1 MSAIP
6 SSAIT
11 SSAVP
16 SSTLPASIADNAA
29 KASATGRS
37 AKSAKTR
44 KQGTPWLM
52 QPKVQRVLLPSLVGV
67 VLLLIWQALV
77 TILEL
82 PPYLVPSPVLMMQTL
97 VTDWAPLGWSLWVTL
112 KITLLAFGLATV
124 AGVLISFLFV
134 QSKLIETALFPY
146 AVLLQVTPIVAVAPL
161 IIIWVK
167 DPVLSMVICAALV
180 ALFPIISNTTL
191 GLRSVEPDLLAY
203 FKLNRASRWQVL
215 KRLRIP
221 SALPYFF
228 GGLRIS
234 CGLALI
240 GAVVA
245 EFVAGTGGQGAG
257 LAYQILQAG
266 FQLNIPRMFA
276 ALLLISLTGVAL
288 FVLMAW
294 CTRKALGSWHASES
308 GND

>member
-1 MSAIP
+1 MSTPFPTAPVAAPIAAR
-6 SSAIT
+6 SAPPT
-11 SSAVP
+11 R
-16 SSTLPASIADNAA
+16 
-29 KASATGRS
+29 ASAPPR
-37 AKSAKTR
+37 AAAR
-44 KQGTPWLM
+44 RTPLM
-52 QPKVQRVLLPSLVGV
+52 AQPRVRRVVYPLLVGL
-67 VLLLIWQALV
+67 VLIALWQGLV
-77 TILEL
+77 TGLEL
-82 PPYLVPSPVLMMQTL
+82 PPYLVPSPLLMMKTL
-97 VTDWAPLGWSLWVTL
+97 FTDWAALGASLWVTV
-112 KITLLAFGLATV
+112 KITVLAFGVATV

-134 QSKLIETALFPY
+134 QSKRIETALFPY

-167 DPVLSMVICAALV
+167 DPTASMVICAALV

-191 GLRSVEPDLLAY
+191 GLRSVEPDLQSY
-203 FKLNRASRWQVL
+203 FKLNRATRLQTL
-215 KRLRIP
+215 LRLRIP
-221 SALPYFF
+221 SALPCFF

-234 CGLALI
+234 SGLALI

-245 EFVAGTGGQGAG
+245 EFVAGTGGTGAG

-294 CTRKALGSWHASES
+294 LTRLALGGWHASENS
-308 GND
+308 QD

>member
-1 MSAIP
+1 MNTLTAHPAQPPAMTANEPVSRAARTAGSARPPEQINTP
-6 SSAIT
+6 RP
-11 SSAVP
+11 V
-16 SSTLPASIADNAA
+16 
-29 KASATGRS
+29 
-37 AKSAKTR
+37 
-44 KQGTPWLM
+44 PWLM
-52 QPKVQRVLLPSLVGV
+52 RRKVQRVVYPLMVGL
-67 VLLLIWQALV
+67 VLLGIWQGLV
-77 TILEL
+77 TGLQL
-82 PPYLVPSPVLMMQTL
+82 PAYLVPSPTLVMQTL
-97 VTDWAPLGWSLWVTL
+97 VTDWSALGMALWVTL
-112 KITLLAFGLATV
+112 KITLLAFALATLT
-124 AGVLISFLFV
+124 GVLISFLFV

-167 DPVLSMVICAALV
+167 DPTLAMVICATLV

-191 GLRSVEPDLLAY
+191 GLRSIDPDLQSY
-203 FKLNRASRWQVL
+203 FKLQRASRLQVL
-215 KRLRIP
+215 WRLRIP

-234 CGLALI
+234 SGLSLI

-245 EFVAGTGGQGAG
+245 EFVAGTGGTGAG

-266 FQLNIPRMFA
+266 FQLNIARMFA

-294 CTRKALGSWHASES
+294 LSRLALGGWHASELS
-308 GND
+308 HD

>member
-1 MSAIP
+1 MSAL
-6 SSAIT
+6 A
-11 SSAVP
+11 
-16 SSTLPASIADNAA
+16 PASIAATSPVA
-29 KASATGRS
+29 PTPSAPPSASARPRPVVP
-37 AKSAKTR
+37 APAER
-44 KQGTPWLM
+44 KAVRTPLLQ
-52 QPKVQRVLLPSLVGV
+52 QPGVQRVMYPLLVGV
-67 VLLLIWQALV
+67 VLVALWQGLV
-77 TILEL
+77 TAMEL
-82 PPYLVPSPVLMMQTL
+82 PPYLVPSPYLMMQTL
-97 VTDWAPLGWSLWVTL
+97 VTDWVPLGMALLVTL
-112 KITLLAFGLATV
+112 KITVLSFVVATI

-167 DPVLSMVICAALV
+167 NPTAAMVVCAALV

-191 GLRSVEPDLLAY
+191 GLRSIEPDLQSY
-203 FKLNRASRWQVL
+203 FKLNRATRWQQLV
-215 KRLRIP
+215 RLRIP

-234 CGLALI
+234 SGLALI

-245 EFVAGTGGQGAG
+245 EFVAGTGGSGAG

-294 CTRKALGSWHASES
+294 LTKLALGSWHASELS
-308 GND
+308 HD

>member
-1 MSAIP
+1 MSA
-6 SSAIT
+6 
-11 SSAVP
+11 
-16 SSTLPASIADNAA
+16 LPASIPDDAA
-29 KASATGRS
+29 RAAESRSAATGAR
-37 AKSAKTR
+37 AVAAVKSGKAA
-44 KQGTPWLM
+44 TPWLL
-52 QPKVQRVLLPSLVGV
+52 QPKVQRVLLPALVGL
-67 VLLLIWQALV
+67 VLLLVWQALV
-77 TILEL
+77 TGLEL
-82 PPYLVPSPVLMMQTL
+82 PPYLVPSPLLMLQTL
-97 VTDWAPLGWSLWVTL
+97 MTDWAALGLSLWVTV
-112 KITLLAFGLATV
+112 KITLLAFALATV
-124 AGVLISFLFV
+124 AGVLISFVFV

-203 FKLNRASRWQVL
+203 FKLSRATRLQVL
-215 KRLRIP
+215 MRLRIP

-234 CGLALI
+234 SGLALI

-294 CTRKALGSWHASES
+294 CTRRALGGWHASES
-308 GND
+308 GSD

>member
-1 MSAIP
+1 MSA
-6 SSAIT
+6 
-11 SSAVP
+11 
-16 SSTLPASIADNAA
+16 LPASIPDDAARAADNRSA
-29 KASATGRS
+29 ATGAR
-37 AKSAKTR
+37 AVAAVKSAKAA
-44 KQGTPWLM
+44 TPWLL
-52 QPKVQRVLLPSLVGV
+52 QPKVQRVLLPALVGL
-67 VLLLIWQALV
+67 VLLLLWQALV
-77 TILEL
+77 TGLEL
-82 PPYLVPSPVLMMQTL
+82 PPYLVPSPLLMLQTL
-97 VTDWAPLGWSLWVTL
+97 MTDWAALGLSLWVTV
-112 KITLLAFGLATV
+112 KITLLAFALATV
-124 AGVLISFLFV
+124 AGVLISFVFV

-203 FKLNRASRWQVL
+203 FKLNRATRLQVL
-215 KRLRIP
+215 MRLRIP

-234 CGLALI
+234 SGLALI

-294 CTRKALGSWHASES
+294 CTRRALGGWHASES
-308 GND
+308 GSD